1 MTTLAASANV
11 AEPFAVRLRTQ
22 TQTAHTRAENAGF
35 MSTLMGGAGS
45 VDQYVALIGQYFFI
59 YEALERVGETFRA
72 DSIGEAFITD
82 ALLRRAALEA
92 DLAYFSGPA
101 WRETIEPLPAT
112 IAYITRLEEVA
123 SNSALFVAH
132 HYLRYLG
139 DLSGGQI
146 IRVMVQRHYGIPDEG
161 LNFLIFPEVPK
172 PKPFKDAYRV
182 ALEEAEWTAEDR
194 DAFIAEVD
202 RAYGLNFDL
211 FMQLGEATQP
221 AATQR
226 DETASPR

>member
-1 MTTLAASANV
+1 MTTLAASASV

-22 TQTAHTRAENAGF
+22 TQNAHTRAESAGF
-35 MSTLMGGAGS
+35 MSRLMGGTGS
-45 VDQYVALIGQYFFI
+45 IDQYVALIGQYFFI
-59 YEALERVGETFRA
+59 YEALERVGESFRT
-72 DSIGEAFITD
+72 DPVGQAFISD
-82 ALLRRAALEA
+82 ALLRRQALEA
-92 DLAYFSGPA
+92 DLSFFSGPN

-112 IAYITRLEEVA
+112 VTYVERLEAVA

-146 IRVMVQRHYGIPDEG
+146 IRVMVQRHYGISEEG
-161 LNFLIFPEVPK
+161 LSFLIFPEVPK

-182 ALEEAEWTAEDR
+182 ALEDAEWSADDR
-194 DAFIAEVD
+194 DDFILEVD

-211 FMQLGEATQP
+211 FTQLGEST
-221 AATQR
+221 AAK
-226 DETASPR
+226 

>member
-1 MTTLAASANV
+1 MTTLAASASV

-22 TQTAHTRAENAGF
+22 TQSAHTRAENAGF

-59 YEALERVGETFRA
+59 YEALERVGDSFRTDA
-72 DSIGEAFITD
+72 VGEAFISD
-82 ALLRRAALEA
+82 ALLRREALEA
-92 DLAYFSGPA
+92 DLAYFSGPT
-101 WRETIEPLPAT
+101 WRDTIEPLPAT
-112 IAYITRLEEVA
+112 LAYIQRLEEVA

-146 IRVMVQRHYGIPDEG
+146 IRVMVQRHYGIPAEG
-161 LNFLIFPEVPK
+161 LNFLIFTEVPK

-182 ALEEAEWTAEDR
+182 ALEDAAWSADDR
-194 DAFIAEVD
+194 DAFILEVD

-211 FMQLGEATQP
+211 FTQLGDVTQPTEKTATQ
-221 AATQR
+221 
-226 DETASPR
+226 

>member
-1 MTTLAASANV
+1 MTTIAASASV

-22 TQTAHTRAENAGF
+22 TQSAHTRAENAGF

-59 YEALERVGETFRA
+59 YEALERVGDGFRTDA
-72 DSIGEAFITD
+72 VGEAFISD
-82 ALLRRAALEA
+82 ALLRREALEA

-112 IAYITRLEEVA
+112 VAYIERLEEVA
-123 SNSALFVAH
+123 STSALFVAH

-172 PKPFKDAYRV
+172 PKPFKDAYRI
-182 ALEEAEWTAEDR
+182 ALEDAAWSADDR
-194 DAFIAEVD
+194 DAFILEVD

-211 FMQLGEATQP
+211 FTQLGETT
-221 AATQR
+221 AAK
-226 DETASPR
+226 